1 MNALARP
8 RRHLVYLKLVPLSP
22 SLAGFDTRF
31 TFRCNGHGQQAYRC
45 TISGCRPRS
54 GSAFRVPKPKHF
66 VDVAFFG
73 GKLYALS
80 QVELFVVEIDPSYND
95 LTSTCCGQW
104 KRVHILW
111 EARHSLLPHTPS
123 PYLLLNVGLRRIAST
138 SCVTMIGRIFMR
150 ILLRLRCVQ
159 HEKWGDH
166 ALVARDCSGAAP
178 RCTNC
183 WASGMVLHY
192 GYCRRFMLTRF
203 SRGCPERRV

>member
-1 MNALARP
+1 MNPFSKAAVVQLPDVCTIWCRGKMNALARP

-80 QVELFVVEIDPSYND
+80 QVELFVVEIDPSYN
-95 LTSTCCGQW
+95 
-104 KRVHILW
+104 V
-111 EARHSLLPHTPS
+111 
-123 PYLLLNVGLRRIAST
+123 V
-138 SCVTMIGRIFMR
+138 
-150 ILLRLRCVQ
+150 
-159 HEKWGDH
+159 
-166 ALVARDCSGAAP
+166 DCY
-178 RCTNC
+178 
-183 WASGMVLHY
+183 M
-192 GYCRRFMLTRF
+192 
-203 SRGCPERRV
+203 